1 MKLRPQLALISI
13 ATMTTST
20 RAAGAA
26 AADNSCLLAPEVL
39 RRYQV
44 LSNTQVSPDSNLLE
58 IGFTGRDYLGWKRD
72 VPTCVAVSYN
82 ETTEGNNEVL
92 KKSYSPISHP
102 NTPDKFQLLVKA
114 YAPRPGGGVG
124 AYLCGLQPGDSIGA
138 KVKSERIMHGSSS
151 VLNRGW
157 NHVGLVAGGTGIAPL
172 YQLVQILMSSKDEST
187 KIYVLSINY
196 TEQDILL
203 KSELDELAQKYPDRV
218 KVTHSLTISQ
228 EQADSEDHYE
238 YGRGSVDMVR
248 KALPTPGDDVMIFV
262 CGRDG
267 FVETWGGPVGRA
279 PPLADGSKGP
289 KIQGPLLGLL
299 NDAGY
304 TASQV
309 FKY

>member
-1 MKLRPQLALISI
+1 MKLRPQLALLSI
-13 ATMTTST
+13 ATMTTT
-20 RAAGAA
+20 ATATAA
-26 AADNSCLLAPEVL
+26 AAVRGDNCLAPEVQQ
-39 RRYQV
+39 RYPV
-44 LSNTQVSPDSNLLE
+44 LSNTKISPDSNLLE
-58 IGFTGRDYLGWKRD
+58 VAFSGRNLLGWRRD
-72 VPTCVAVSYN
+72 IPTCVAVSYN
-82 ETTEGNNEVL
+82 ETDSNKVL

-114 YAPRPGGGVG
+114 YTPRPGGGVG
-124 AYLCGLQPGDSIGA
+124 AYLCGLQPGDSFEA
-138 KVKSERIMHGSSS
+138 KVKSERVMHGSAS

-157 NHVGLVAGGTGIAPL
+157 THIGLVAGGTGIAPL
-172 YQLVQILMSSKDEST
+172 YQLVQILLASKDEEA

-196 TEQDILL
+196 TEKDILL
-203 KSELDELAQKYPDRV
+203 KAELDQLAQDYPERI
-218 KVTHSLTISQ
+218 KVTYSLTNQ
-228 EQADSEDHYE
+228 EEAESEEHCE

-248 KALPTPGDDVMIFV
+248 KALPAPGDDVMVFV

-289 KIQGPLLGLL
+289 KIQGPLQGLL
-299 NDAGY
+299 KDAGY